1 MRRLDRTGNK
11 NMEVSQQTDTL
22 PDNGAMSP
30 VERRAAV
37 SLAGIYA
44 LRMLG
49 LFMIL
54 PVLALYGRDLEG
66 ATPFLIGLAVGIYGL
81 TQGLLQI
88 PFGMLSDSFG
98 RKPLII
104 IGLLL
109 FAAGSLVAASAE
121 TMWAMIIGRAL
132 QGSGAVAAVLMALL
146 ADLTREE
153 QRTKAMAM
161 FGASIGASFIL
172 ALMLGPLLAPV
183 IGLAGIFWLTA
194 LLSLLAIWLVVYYVP
209 TPVAN
214 RTSRE
219 TRTAVPTQIL
229 SVLSDPQLWRLDAS
243 IFILHANMTA
253 FFVVIPLAL
262 EQAGWA
268 ASSHWKIYL
277 PVLLLSV
284 VGMVPLMLLAEKR
297 QKTRWALL
305 GSVMTLMLM
314 QLFLGTWYTEPM
326 GLFVLLVG
334 YFIAFNLLEANFPSL
349 ISRMAPADKKGTAL
363 GVYATAQFIGVFVG
377 GALGGWVYGRYGIS
391 VVLWGCSGLSFIW
404 LFWLWSVKIPPSK
417 RYSNSTQAVNK
428 GEPDV
433 QRG

>member
-11 NMEVSQQTDTL
+11 NMEVSQQTDTSS
-22 PDNGAMSP
+22 DNGAMSP
-30 VERRAAV
+30 VERRATV

-54 PVLALYGRDLEG
+54 PVLALYGRELEG

-88 PFGMLSDSFG
+88 PFGMLSDAYG

-109 FAAGSLVAASAE
+109 FAAGSVVAASAE
-121 TMWAMIIGRAL
+121 SMWAMIIGRAL

-146 ADLTREE
+146 ADLTRDE

-172 ALMLGPLLAPV
+172 ALMLGPVLAPV
-183 IGLAGIFWLTA
+183 IGVEGIFWLTA
-194 LLSLLAIWLVVYYVP
+194 LLSLLAIWVVIYRVP
-209 TPVAN
+209 TPVYNHAH
-214 RTSRE
+214 RD
-219 TRTAVPTQIL
+219 TRAVPTQIL
-229 SVLSDPQLWRLDAS
+229 SVLSDPQLFKLDAS

-262 EQAGWA
+262 EQAGWL

-305 GSVMTLMLM
+305 GSVMALVVM
-314 QLFLGTWYTEPM
+314 QIALGLWYNEPT
-326 GLFVLLVG
+326 GLFISLVG

-349 ISRMAPADKKGTAL
+349 ISRMAPADKKGTAM

-391 VVLWGCSGLSFIW
+391 VVLWGSAGLSFIW

-417 RYSNSTQAVNK
+417 RYANSTQVVNK
-428 GEPDV
+428 GETDV